1 MGVCVSER
9 SRVCACVHVRER
21 ESRVCVCMEK
31 HLEVSLTARGA
42 QHDRRPQ
49 QRQSSRHRVRLE
61 WPQAPSE
68 PTSPG

>member
-1 MGVCVSER
+1 MCVCLREEQGVCVR
-9 SRVCACVHVRER
+9 ACER
-21 ESRVCVCMEK
+21 ESRVCVCVEK
-31 HLEVSLTARGA
+31 HLEASLTARGA